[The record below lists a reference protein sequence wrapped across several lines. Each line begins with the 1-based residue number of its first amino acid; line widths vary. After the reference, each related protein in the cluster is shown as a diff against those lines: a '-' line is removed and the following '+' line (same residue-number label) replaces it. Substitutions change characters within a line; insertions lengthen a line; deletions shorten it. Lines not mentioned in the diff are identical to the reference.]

1 MGSCVSDG
9 LQTLQVEIYMAC
21 NIGGSFASYLVKFSS
36 PFFGWKA
43 GNLTY
48 IVFGS
53 SMKSRGFLG

>member
-21 NIGGSFASYLVKFSS
+21 NIGGRFASCLVKFNS
-36 PFFGWKA
+36 PFLG
-43 GNLTY
+43 GRVEISS